1 MNLSHQK
8 NAMLPMLMLMKAELL
23 KQANFKQIIL
33 YTDDDTDLLVGDT
46 NDLFAEIRPVNN
58 LGLTVFHTQPQMICW
73 VAWQKHLKPEAASV
87 LMSTT
92 N

>member
-58 LGLTVFHTQPQMICW
+58 LGLTVFHTQPQMICS